1 MKAVASKCT
10 AEVALRTRIVGS
22 PESLGVGE
30 QAVGQTAGMVR
41 TLMSE
46 LEQRLGCTIP
56 LTCRAI
62 PWLVNL
68 CGLVVSRFNKAE
80 DNTTP

>member
-1 MKAVASKCT
+1 MAGWISGAGYKKALITTDNEPAVRAFVKAVASKCT
-10 AEVALRTRIVGS
+10 AEVALRTRIVRS

-46 LEQRLGCTIP
+46 LEQRLG
-56 LTCRAI
+56 
-62 PWLVNL
+62 
-68 CGLVVSRFNKAE
+68 
-80 DNTTP
+80 